1 MSKHVTLRI
10 SGEAER
16 QWNELLADFASPRA
30 LVEALLADV
39 YLRRWQAVHANA
51 IIGWS
56 EVRTALQPLD
66 CEYCTCT
73 ILSGESYRKA
83 DGPAADVYAHAAC
96 ESAD

>member
-1 MSKHVTLRI
+1 MPKHIQCNL
-10 SGEAER
+10 SGEGER
-16 QWNELLADFASPRA
+16 QWNELLANFPTSRA
-30 LVEALLADV
+30 LVEAMIIDV
-39 YLRRWQAVHANA
+39 YRRWQTVHANA

-66 CEYCTCT
+66 CEFCERT
-73 ILSGESYRKA
+73 ILSGEPYRKA

>member
-1 MSKHVTLRI
+1 MPKHIQCNL

-16 QWNELLADFASPRA
+16 QWNELLANFPTSRA
-30 LVEALLADV
+30 LVEALLFDV
-39 YLRRWQAVHANA
+39 HWRWLPHDHTNA

-66 CEYCTCT
+66 CEFCERT
-73 ILSGESYRKA
+73 ILSGEPYRKA
-83 DGPAADVYAHAAC
+83 DGPSTNVYAHAAC